1 MKKQYLSFDVLDES
15 DKDFFINDSWCD
27 YCEKADLGII
37 DPKIYILDE
46 KQHLEGVCKICGHKQ
61 ITEVI
66 FTEIKG

>member
-27 YCEKADLGII
+27 YCEKSDLGIT

-46 KQHLEGVCKICGHKQ
+46 KQYLEGVCKICGHKQ

>member
-46 KQHLEGVCKICGHKQ
+46 KQYLEGVCKICGHKQ